1 MESTPRS
8 HKLLGQVLKDLDL
21 VTERQIQKA
30 LSVQRAAG
38 GKIGELLVT
47 MGYISRE
54 ELTFGLAVH
63 RGEIEPRQ
71 NPESPEVNPLA

>member
-1 MESTPRS
+1 MEDVPQTR
-8 HKLLGQVLKDLDL
+8 KLLGQVLKDLEL

-63 RGEIEPRQ
+63 RGEIEPRHH
-71 NPESPEVNPLA
+71 P